1 MTFRPRISLGPIAAC
16 AAIAVLGLA
25 SEAAVAEWQ
34 DELTQQILHDEACEV
49 SFMSQVVERIVE
61 GRRII
66 MAKVHCEDKRS
77 FDALRRDD
85 DEAFQFKACEV
96 PNAET
101 C

>member
-1 MTFRPRISLGPIAAC
+1 MNRGLRIGAVAGCFLMAAIRISFGPAQAAD
-16 AAIAVLGLA
+16 
-25 SEAAVAEWQ
+25 WQ
-34 DELTQQILHDEACEV
+34 EDLTRQILHDEACEV

-61 GRRII
+61 GRRVI
-66 MAKVHCEDKRS
+66 MAKVRCEDKRS
-77 FDALRRDD
+77 FDAMRPGD